1 MKINKIVLIV
11 FFVILFFVFGISK
24 KEIPKEIVIS
34 LPFNSEKI
42 IRVEKEDID
51 KIYSYV
57 ESYNSLDELVV
68 INIASSIT
76 VSYEINDNHVNIS
89 INDDGKAK
97 KIIDDKTEYVV
108 YDEEIYHFLKE
119 YFRNH

>member
-1 MKINKIVLIV
+1 MKINKIVLII

>member
-1 MKINKIVLIV
+1 M
-11 FFVILFFVFGISK
+11 ILFFVFGISK